1 MKNKFLWLYNFPR
14 TGTSRRTPTYN
25 KDDHEPVRQTDRFH
39 CTSAGGVAKLPGFL
53 STIALLIKELT
64 LLVSYVRNNAFPQ
77 PLSEQ
82 EESRYLGMMAEGDA
96 KARNLLIEHNL
107 RLVAHIV
114 KKFDNTGEDM
124 EDLISIGTIGL
135 IKAIESYRPN
145 KGTKLATFA
154 ARCIENEILMHLRSL
169 KKTRKD
175 VSLHDPIGTDKEGN
189 EITLIDILGSEAD
202 DVIKEVDLKIE
213 KSKIYRNLDILD
225 DREKEVVV
233 GRFGLDTGG
242 EERTQREI
250 AKELGISR
258 SYVSR
263 IEKRALMKLY
273 HEFYKAKR

>member
-1 MKNKFLWLYNFPR
+1 M
-14 TGTSRRTPTYN
+14 
-25 KDDHEPVRQTDRFH
+25 
-39 CTSAGGVAKLPGFL
+39 PGII

-82 EESRYLGMMAEGDA
+82 DESKYLGRMAEGDA